1 LNSLSCRT
9 PFSVTCKIISP
20 TRPESPAVLWQRGQV
35 PFGVSRQ
42 FRFGFKEFCILL
54 LLQHESGQH
63 WVRRAISHEST
74 VLACTSASSPTAIGI
89 SNRSRGAFL
98 PLSRYHRVQVATAA
112 EAAATTRI
120 PSRTTNDCVF
130 LQQLQVSQQASK
142 SSDAPQLDGKIQEY
156 QQALVIFLQ
165 CAHPPGPT
173 YPSSLWQQL

>member
-1 LNSLSCRT
+1 LNSLSCRN

-35 PFGVSRQ
+35 PFGVSSQ
-42 FRFGFKEFCILL
+42 FRFGFKEFCVL

-74 VLACTSASSPTAIGI
+74 VLARAPLPRRPQPSASATEAAVP
-89 SNRSRGAFL
+89 F
-98 PLSRYHRVQVATAA
+98 SRYH

-120 PSRTTNDCVF
+120 PSRTNNDCVF